1 MTTASRTA
9 VTRPKTRYGNTTFS
23 RLIDQALVF
32 TPSFYVEN
40 PHTRRSQ
47 QVVDVPAQAFG
58 GRQMALDPRF
68 EIPSCAARIAIQAR
82 RKIELTKAPDDDAH
96 RHSHF
101 DQQLIGPCRA

>member
-9 VTRPKTRYGNTTFS
+9 VTRPKTRYRNTTFS
-23 RLIDQALVF
+23 RLIDQAFVF
-32 TPSFYVEN
+32 TPSSYVEN
-40 PHTRRSQ
+40 PHTRRGQ

-58 GRQMALDPRF
+58 GGQMALDPRF

-96 RHSHF
+96 RYSHF